1 MLESREQL
9 QHEGPRDQA
18 RKASQ
23 ALASSKVVTAGRGQP
38 CCTLWVCVI
47 GQVIGNLVD
56 QVACTSLDADP
67 CELGLGKG
75 TSEPRE

>member
-9 QHEGPRDQA
+9 QHEGSRAQA

-23 ALASSKVVTAGRGQP
+23 APASSEVATAGRGQP
-38 CCTLWVCVI
+38 CCPLWVCVI
-47 GQVIGNLVD
+47 GQAMGNLVG
-56 QVACTSLDADP
+56 QVARTGLDADP
-67 CELGLGKG
+67 RELRLGKG